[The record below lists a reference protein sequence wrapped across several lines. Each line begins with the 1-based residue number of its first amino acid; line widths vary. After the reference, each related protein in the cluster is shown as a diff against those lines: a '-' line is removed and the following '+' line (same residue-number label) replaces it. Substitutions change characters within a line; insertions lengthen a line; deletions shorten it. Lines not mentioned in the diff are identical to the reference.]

1 MMLKIAPTAGAMTK
15 QALYRQGQPKG
26 AAKNAA
32 AAAAEKE
39 QQAREEA
46 ATKAASQGLQR
57 VLAPRRAQNIEI
69 MLVGFP
75 CVFTCRTVELLAS
88 VFSHRFV
95 PLICSRRPPAT
106 AVTTTWV
113 GQA

>member
-1 MMLKIAPTAGAMTK
+1 MAGGGEDELASDK
-15 QALYRQGQPKG
+15 LLSDLFAEKPKLPKG

-39 QQAREEA
+39 QQAREEV

-69 MLVGFP
+69 MLVGPP
-75 CVFTCRTVELLAS
+75 CVFIHLS
-88 VFSHRFV
+88 
-95 PLICSRRPPAT
+95 IC
-106 AVTTTWV
+106 
-113 GQA
+113 

>member
-1 MMLKIAPTAGAMTK
+1 MAGGGEEELASDK
-15 QALYRQGQPKG
+15 LLSDLFAEKPKLPKG

-46 ATKAASQGLQR
+46 ASSRAASQGLQR

-69 MLVGFP
+69 MLVGSP
-75 CVFTCRTVELLAS
+75 CVSTC
-88 VFSHRFV
+88 
-95 PLICSRRPPAT
+95 
-106 AVTTTWV
+106 
-113 GQA
+113 